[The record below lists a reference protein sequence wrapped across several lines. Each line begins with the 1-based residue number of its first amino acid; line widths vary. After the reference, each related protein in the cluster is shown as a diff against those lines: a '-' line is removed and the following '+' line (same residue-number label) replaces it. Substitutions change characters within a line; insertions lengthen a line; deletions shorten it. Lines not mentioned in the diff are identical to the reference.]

1 MKKFLL
7 SFLFI
12 VICNNMIFAD
22 SEPIVI
28 HNNGIE
34 DDRHGN
40 QALAD
45 MPAVFYDA
53 DTEQII
59 VDGCGVVSYYDVEI
73 ISQSTMMTVV
83 STVVNGYYGII
94 DVSSVPAGDYTI
106 VITSPNNNVYEGDFS
121 VY

>member
-1 MKKFLL
+1 MKKI
-7 SFLFI
+7 LFI
-12 VICNNMIFAD
+12 YFVIIANLCVFA
-22 SEPIVI
+22 EPDEI
-28 HNNGIE
+28 HLGGPGSQP
-34 DDRHGN
+34 DR
-40 QALAD
+40 APDD

-83 STVVNGYYGII
+83 STVVHGHYGII

-106 VITSPNNNVYEGDFS
+106 VITSPNNNVYVGDFS
-121 VY
+121 I

>member
-1 MKKFLL
+1 MKKI
-7 SFLFI
+7 LFI
-12 VICNNMIFAD
+12 SFVIIANLCAFAEP
-22 SEPIVI
+22 SEIVI
-28 HNNGIE
+28 KSTNNGQP
-34 DDRHGN
+34 DR
-40 QALAD
+40 APDD

-59 VDGCGVVSYYDVEI
+59 VDGGGVVSYYDVEI

-106 VITSPNNNVYEGDFS
+106 VITSPNNNVYVGDFS
-121 VY
+121 I